1 VFSIST
7 TKETKKM
14 MKKGRVF
21 LTAASTLVVLGVC
34 CFAESK
40 HSMGL
45 ATKTESLLA
54 VGIPSEWK
62 TAQAQNQCERS
73 SRITP
78 AKETRKIKD
87 DKFHLSFDIPTNY
100 GNEKTQDDKTLMII
114 LNNPADTKLLEC
126 CKRIRQFDCGY
137 GTLPVWVK
145 VEPATSETRLI
156 PELSSTTLRLENIR
170 ETTIAKQK
178 AFVYITKSS
187 LTGNI
192 DNADTYLT
200 ASFLSP
206 DRRNKFTISTL
217 AFGGKNIG
225 SVEQKVFNLVVSSF
239 AFVR

>member
-1 VFSIST
+1 MI
-7 TKETKKM
+7 
-14 MKKGRVF
+14 KKGRVF
-21 LTAASTLVVLGVC
+21 FGAVATFVILGVDC
-34 CFAESK
+34 LVESK
-40 HSMGL
+40 HSVGL

-54 VGIPSEWK
+54 AGLPGELK

-87 DKFHLSFDIPTNY
+87 DKFYLSFDIPTNY
-100 GNEKTQDDKTLMII
+100 RNEKTQDDKTLMII

-192 DNADTYLT
+192 DDADTYLT
-200 ASFLSP
+200 ASFFSP
-206 DRRNKFTISTL
+206 DRRNNVTISTRN
-217 AFGGKNIG
+217 FGRQNIG

-239 AFVR
+239 AFVK

>member
-1 VFSIST
+1 MIR
-7 TKETKKM
+7 
-14 MKKGRVF
+14 KGRVF
-21 LTAASTLVVLGVC
+21 LGAVATLVILGVGSL
-34 CFAESK
+34 AESK
-40 HSMGL
+40 HSMKL
-45 ATKTESLLA
+45 AAGESLRVA
-54 VGIPSEWK
+54 GIPSELK
-62 TAQAQNQCERS
+62 IAQGQNQCERS

-87 DKFHLSFDIPTNY
+87 DNFHLSFDIPTNY
-100 GNEKTQDDKTLMII
+100 RINKTQNDKTLMII

-126 CKRIRQFDCGY
+126 CQRIRQFDCGY

-156 PELSSTTLRLENIR
+156 PELSSNIVKLENIR

-192 DNADTYLT
+192 NDADTYLT

-206 DRRNKFTISTL
+206 DRRNKVTISTL
-217 AFGGKNIG
+217 NFGGKNI
-225 SVEQKVFNLVVSSF
+225 SPVEQKVFNLVVSSF